1 MYIIIS
7 AAIGTIF
14 GSVAAIPQVLSTCR
28 GGSTKDFNTLTMLFR
43 SVACISW
50 SYYAYITNQH
60 LLLIANMICIVFEN
74 TLLIFKLKENT
85 TIVPI

>member
-50 SYYAYITNQH
+50 SYYAYITNQY

-85 TIVPI
+85 TIVHI

>member
-50 SYYAYITNQH
+50 SYYAYITNQY
-60 LLLIANMICIVFEN
+60 LLLIANMVCIVFEN

>member
-14 GSVAAIPQVLSTCR
+14 GAVAAIPQVLSTCR

-50 SYYAYITNQH
+50 SYYAYITNQY

>member
-50 SYYAYITNQH
+50 SYYAYITNQY

>member
-14 GSVAAIPQVLSTCR
+14 GSVAAIPHVLSTCR
-28 GGSTKDFNTLTMLFR
+28 GGSTKDFNTLTMLSR

-50 SYYAYITNQH
+50 SYYAYITNQY